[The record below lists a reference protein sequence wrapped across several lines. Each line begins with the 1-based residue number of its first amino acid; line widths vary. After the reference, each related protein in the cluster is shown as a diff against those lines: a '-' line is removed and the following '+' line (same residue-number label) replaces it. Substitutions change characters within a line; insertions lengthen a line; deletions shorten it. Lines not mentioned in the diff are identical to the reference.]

1 MIDHK
6 DHGLSR
12 STAELAQR
20 RRIMLDVAAADLEA
34 AEARF
39 GAFHPTT
46 SHFRDFLNESR
57 RSWERLQPSSARK
70 FWIERLRSVL

>member
-57 RSWERLQPSSARK
+57 RSWERLAPSSARK